1 MKSFKLTINE
11 QRKTNTIYMLLDEV
25 DELQIQDGVAQTL
38 FKFM

>member
-1 MKSFKLTINE
+1 MATTS

-25 DELQIQDGVAQTL
+25 DELQIQDGIAQT

>member
-25 DELQIQDGVAQTL
+25 DELQIQDRIAQTL